1 MIIVRLTEELLP
13 HFIFLIDEIENSN
26 NDLVISTILKECQ
39 DIGIETSWHSLSRAF
54 TFRKILKEGL
64 QPKQTYH
71 IPKKKT
77 LDALTKYYYGEAY
90 IFRDLAR
97 NSNDIGV
104 SPSEVSTYYAKSEPK
119 AETVAKIFRKKPEKI
134 EHLNEQSDACAHF
147 LEELKSLSLKQFIA
161 NEVEQRVDRLKI
173 EIRDELEVKSELIQF
188 LENRLEKLERK
199 KNLSKY
205 IYRFFGSFGLFFVQ
219 IDYDDI
225 EKTGMLDDF
234 LDNYQGFSNDDVMDE
249 LL

>member
-1 MIIVRLTEELLP
+1 MIVVKLTEELLP
-13 HFIFLIDEIENSN
+13 YFIFLVDGIEDSN
-26 NDLVISTILKECQ
+26 EDLVISTLLKECE
-39 DIGIETSWHSLSRAF
+39 DMGIGTSWHSLSRVFA
-54 TFRKILKEGL
+54 FRKILREGL
-64 QPKQTYH
+64 QPKQPYH

-104 SPSEVSTYYAKSEPK
+104 CPSEVSTYYEKSKPK
-119 AETVAKIFRKKPEKI
+119 AETVATIFKKKPEKI
-134 EHLNEQSDACAHF
+134 EHLNEQSDACTHF
-147 LEELKSLSLKQFIA
+147 LKELKSLSLKQFIT
-161 NEVEQRVDRLKI
+161 NEVDQRIDQLKK

-199 KNLSKY
+199 KNFSHF
-205 IYRFFGSFGLFFVQ
+205 IYRFFGSFGLFFVN
-219 IDYDDI
+219 IDYDAV
-225 EKTGMLDDF
+225 EKTGMLEDF
-234 LDNYQGFSNDDVMDE
+234 LDNYQGLSDDDVIDE